1 MTVQERNQQIE
12 TRFRTVREHLT
23 RANPNDFDRQ
33 IPPNFVSCDWEH
45 QTITYAFDMEPRFGN
60 PHGMGHG
67 GIVAAMLTAP
77 RAAPSTAT
85 APTIP
90 SSSRC
95 PWQTSIHSQAAG
107 KTLYVKVTL
116 QKVGRTLAYCA
127 AEAWQQSGQ
136 LCDHGQGV
144 SSVAKTCRR
153 KANNI
158 FPEKEAFLLPFL
170 HDICSA

>member
-23 RANPNDFDRQ
+23 HANPNDFDRQ
-33 IPPNFVSCDWEH
+33 IPPNFVSC
-45 QTITYAFDMEPRFGN
+45 FGN

-67 GIVAAMLTAP
+67 GIVAAMLDCAQGS
-77 RAAPSTAT
+77 AIDCYSTDHPIIVT
-85 APTIP
+85 V
-90 SSSRC
+90 SL
-95 PWQTSIHSQAAG
+95 QTSYLQPVQLG

-136 LCDHGQGV
+136 LCVTTAGV
-144 SSVAKTCRR
+144 YHLSPRPPMPQA
-153 KANNI
+153 
-158 FPEKEAFLLPFL
+158 
-170 HDICSA
+170 

>member
-23 RANPNDFDRQ
+23 HANPNDFDRQ

-67 GIVAAMLTAP
+67 GIVAAMLDCAQGS
-77 RAAPSTAT
+77 AIDCT

-95 PWQTSIHSQAAG
+95 PCRPPIYSRCSWG
-107 KTLYVKVTL
+107 K
-116 QKVGRTLAYCA
+116 RCM
-127 AEAWQQSGQ
+127 
-136 LCDHGQGV
+136 
-144 SSVAKTCRR
+144 
-153 KANNI
+153 
-158 FPEKEAFLLPFL
+158 
-170 HDICSA
+170 

>member
-67 GIVAAMLTAP
+67 GIVAAAGLLCSGSM
-77 RAAPSTAT
+77 AAVRSAV
-85 APTIP
+85 
-90 SSSRC
+90 R
-95 PWQTSIHSQAAG
+95 
-107 KTLYVKVTL
+107 
-116 QKVGRTLAYCA
+116 
-127 AEAWQQSGQ
+127 
-136 LCDHGQGV
+136 DHGRGV
-144 SSVAKTCRR
+144 SSVAKTTKAAEKLTRVKPRR
-153 KANNI
+153 AI
-158 FPEKEAFLLPFL
+158 
-170 HDICSA
+170 

>member
-23 RANPNDFDRQ
+23 HANPNDFDRQ

-67 GIVAAMLTAP
+67 GIVAAMLDCAQGS
-77 RAAPSTAT
+77 AIDCYS
-85 APTIP
+85 
-90 SSSRC
+90 
-95 PWQTSIHSQAAG
+95 
-107 KTLYVKVTL
+107 
-116 QKVGRTLAYCA
+116 TLAYCA

-136 LCDHGQGV
+136 LCVTTAGV
-144 SSVAKTCRR
+144 YHLSPRPPMP
-153 KANNI
+153 KA
-158 FPEKEAFLLPFL
+158 
-170 HDICSA
+170 